1 MTDDHGAGA
10 APQDLPFAQG
20 QSFAS
25 LDDYLAYRRK
35 RGAADVPWYREVAPG
50 VYALEG
56 NRGPGAPPRT
66 YTRAELM
73 KRFGFSR

>member
-1 MTDDHGAGA
+1 MTDDQSGRA

-20 QSFAS
+20 RSFAS
-25 LDDYLAYRRK
+25 LDEYLEYRRK
-35 RGAADVPWYREVAPG
+35 RGATDVPWYREVSPG
-50 VYALEG
+50 IYELEG
-56 NRGPGAPPRT
+56 HRGPGAPTRT